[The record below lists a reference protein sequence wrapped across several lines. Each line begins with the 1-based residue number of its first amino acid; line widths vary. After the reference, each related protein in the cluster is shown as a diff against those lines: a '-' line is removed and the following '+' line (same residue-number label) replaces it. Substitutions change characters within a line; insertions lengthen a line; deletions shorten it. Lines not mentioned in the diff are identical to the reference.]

1 MTLRHGPPSTGA
13 DPGAVAQPDV
23 VAWADGTR
31 IDRAA
36 DWPARAAAW
45 RTTIVEALYGGLPAA
60 PTALTSTLR
69 SSSRVARLS
78 GTPILEVFRI
88 ECKGGEVPVSLTLH
102 LLRPAVDHPVP
113 VVLHGDGCWWPPS
126 EAAVATMLAAG
137 VAVGRFDR
145 TDVADDPAAA
155 ASEVADRRS
164 GPIFEA
170 QPGQRFGVIAA
181 WAWAYHRCVDVV
193 ERHQALDATR
203 IAVTG
208 FSRGAKTTL
217 LAGATDDRIALTHDH
232 ASGAGGG
239 ALSRVVGAGGETLA
253 EVVARFPAWFG
264 PDAPTIAHDPHAMPF
279 DQHVLLALIAPRRLL
294 MTYAADDAWS
304 NPDGAR
310 RAAEAAR
317 AVYRLHGD
325 ERGLEFRLRPGGH
338 EHTAADWSALLGALT
353 GP

>member
-1 MTLRHGPPSTGA
+1 MA
-13 DPGAVAQPDV
+13 DPRATAEPDV
-23 VAWADGTR
+23 LAWDDGSR
-31 IDRAA
+31 IDH
-36 DWPARAAAW
+36 AAAW
-45 RTTIVEALYGGLPAA
+45 PALSAVWRSRIVGGLYGGLPEP
-60 PTALTSTLR
+60 PTTLTSTLR
-69 SSSRVARLS
+69 SVSHVARLP
-78 GTPILEVFRI
+78 GVPILEVFRI
-88 ECKGGEVPVSLTLH
+88 VCEGGDVRVPLVLH
-102 LLRPAVDHPVP
+102 VLRPDVDHPVP
-113 VVLHGDGCWWPPS
+113 VVLHGDGCWWPPAES
-126 EAAVATMLAAG
+126 TVQAALAAG
-137 VAVGRFDR
+137 VAVARFDR

-155 ASEVADRRS
+155 PTAVADRRS
-164 GPIFEA
+164 GPLYDA
-170 QPGQRFGVIAA
+170 HPGARFGAIAA
-181 WAWAYHRCVDVV
+181 WAWAYHRCVDLI
-193 ERHQALDATR
+193 ERHPALDTSR
-203 IAVTG
+203 VAVTG

-217 LAGATDDRIALTHDH
+217 LAGAMDDRIALTHDH

-264 PDAPTIAHDPHAMPF
+264 PDAATIAHDPQAMPF

-338 EHTAADWSALLGALT
+338 EYTAADWSALLGAFS
-353 GP
+353 GG